1 MPGSYRSN
9 TSRLLVAV
17 ATILPDPS
25 VTTPSVKPTREPDF
39 TTVSV
44 AVNGPV
50 PSRTAFR

>member
-1 MPGSYRSN
+1 MPGIYRSN
-9 TSRLLVAV
+9 TSRVLVAV

-39 TTVSV
+39 TTVPV

-50 PSRTAFR
+50 GT